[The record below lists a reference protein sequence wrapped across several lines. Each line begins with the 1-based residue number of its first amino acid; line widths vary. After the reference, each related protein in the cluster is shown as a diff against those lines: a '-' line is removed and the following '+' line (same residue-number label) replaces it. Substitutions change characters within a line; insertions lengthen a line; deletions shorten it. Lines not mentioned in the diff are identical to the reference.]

1 MLPLQWFQIIALFAL
16 YVSGFSNATAE
27 VPPFGAPRPIPHIA
41 LLLPINS
48 PSLGAAA
55 EAVHQGFMTAANV
68 LHAGLPIRVYSDF
81 DETHS
86 VVDTYNTAVIN
97 GAVAVVGPLT
107 RDKIRQL
114 ADEKNLPVPT
124 LALNIIEGQ
133 APPQMY
139 FFGMAIE
146 AEAQQV
152 ARLARKQ
159 NLQQAIVITTDDP
172 LARRLQYSFEEQ
184 WTASGGS
191 ILREVDFTGDTS
203 VFEDITATPDSM
215 VFFATDAEKSR
226 LIRPYLPNNLAL
238 YATSQI
244 FTGNSDTLLNFD
256 FDSIHFVDM
265 PWLIQAD
272 LPAVAA
278 YPRANPPLSTDQE
291 RLYALGI
298 DAYNLIQILLAN
310 QINTA
315 LPLDGVTGQ
324 VSLKG
329 HTFDREATP
338 SLFAQGHA
346 QSADAPLAPAVPM
359 FPGQFK
365 NAADAASSVEAASSV
380 GAAVET
386 TPAVEAKP

>member
-1 MLPLQWFQIIALFAL
+1 M
-16 YVSGFSNATAE
+16 
-27 VPPFGAPRPIPHIA
+27 
-41 LLLPINS
+41 
-48 PSLGAAA
+48 AAA
-55 EAVHQGFMTAANV
+55 SA
-68 LHAGLPIRVYSDF
+68 LHAGLPIRVYSDY
-81 DETHS
+81 DEDAYH
-86 VVDTYNTAVIN
+86 TAIAN

-114 ADEKNLPVPT
+114 ADEKSLPVPT
-124 LALNIIEGQ
+124 LALNIIEGP

-152 ARLARKQ
+152 ARLAREQ
-159 NLQQAIVITTDDP
+159 NLKQAIVITDGDS

-184 WTASGGS
+184 WTASGGAIS
-191 ILREVDFTGDTS
+191 REIDFTGDTS
-203 VFEDITATPDSM
+203 VFADITATPDSM

-226 LIRPYLPNNLAL
+226 LIRPYLPNGLAV

-244 FTGNSDTLLNFD
+244 FSGNSDTLLNFD
-256 FDSIHFVDM
+256 FDGVHFVDM
-265 PWLIQAD
+265 PWLMQAD
-272 LPAVAA
+272 QSAVAA

-315 LPLDGVTGQ
+315 LPLDGVTGR

-329 HTFDREATP
+329 NTFGREATP

-346 QSADAPLAPAVPM
+346 QSADAPLAPVVPM

-365 NAADAASSVEAASSV
+365 NASDAEAASTVEAASSV
-380 GAAVET
+380 GAA
-386 TPAVEAKP
+386 TPVEAAPPVEPQP